1 MNELLLIELLTVIE
15 PKFLQDNGF
24 VYALKVA
31 QTFSNEEHTNESI
44 NIILLRL
51 LTLGT
56 EVKHTINGTDD
67 VVKHE
72 VESSILFKTLVSQPN
87 IVSQLN
93 QLLENVN
100 LNDTLNPSLSEF
112 DEKLL
117 NELKKRLDDDSFK
130 SWVHM
135 VIEQAKIVII

>member
-1 MNELLLIELLTVIE
+1 M
-15 PKFLQDNGF
+15 
-24 VYALKVA
+24 A

-117 NELKKRLDDDSFK
+117 NE
-130 SWVHM
+130 
-135 VIEQAKIVII
+135 